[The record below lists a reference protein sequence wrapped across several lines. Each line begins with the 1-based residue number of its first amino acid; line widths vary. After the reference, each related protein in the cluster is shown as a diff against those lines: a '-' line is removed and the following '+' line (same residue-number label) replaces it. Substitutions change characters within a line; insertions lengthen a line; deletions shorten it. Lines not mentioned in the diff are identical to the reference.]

1 MATIKGNSLHIL
13 NASSI
18 RQHELLQRPAKP
30 PQPTLMYIKYD
41 IADSDKFDQ
50 ARYLD
55 VTSELHVL
63 LQGLAHMESN
73 YKSSI
78 IISYLKDHSIQM
90 NWLNGNNKLARTIT
104 SRSKYASCF
113 P

>member
-1 MATIKGNSLHIL
+1 
-13 NASSI
+13 
-18 RQHELLQRPAKP
+18 
-30 PQPTLMYIKYD
+30 MYIKYD
-41 IADSDKFDQ
+41 IADSEKFDQ
-50 ARYLD
+50 AKYLD

-90 NWLNGNNKLARTIT
+90 NWLNGNNKLARAIT
-104 SRSKYASCF
+104 SRSHDTSHIEALFDGCRNNKSFLKDFEAYITWQVQTSRHL
-113 P
+113 

>member
-1 MATIKGNSLHIL
+1 
-13 NASSI
+13 
-18 RQHELLQRPAKP
+18 
-30 PQPTLMYIKYD
+30 MYIKYD
-41 IADSDKFDQ
+41 IADSEKFDQ

-90 NWLNGNNKLARTIT
+90 NWLNGNNKLARAIT
-104 SRSKYASCF
+104 SRSHDTSHIEALFDGCRNNKSF
-113 P
+113 FEIPSKFI